1 VKRFFVCV
9 LAVQLAA
16 APLASSIA
24 AAPKSGQDDEAAK
37 LKKQGDTAM
46 MDLRYDDA
54 IAAYE
59 ASYAIHPNPA
69 LHYNRGRAFEALG
82 RFADALK
89 AYESFMKL
97 APADLKA
104 KVPQMAQH
112 IEEVRK
118 KVTHLTLSV
127 KPAGAKVLL
136 RGVMLGSAPLGT
148 VGVNAGSAKLE
159 IMADG
164 YAPYA
169 KEIELPGGQ
178 SMTLEVELTPKA
190 DKVATVVVLKSDPAA
205 TATIDGKIAGTTP
218 IETAIAPGTHT
229 LELARDGY
237 TTRQSSFVV
246 AAGERKELSFT
257 LESSPGLTSHWWFWT
272 GAAVV
277 TAGAAALTIGLLT
290 SRDAGRGD
298 IAPGRVA
305 APLLRF

>member
-1 VKRFFVCV
+1 MKRLLVGL
-9 LAVQLAA
+9 LAVQLAVAPVAISSA
-16 APLASSIA
+16 APT
-24 AAPKSGQDDEAAK
+24 KSGQQDEAGK
-37 LKKQGDTAM
+37 LKKQGDAAM

-59 ASYAIHPNPA
+59 ASYAIVPNPA

-97 APADLKA
+97 ATPDLKA

-112 IEEVRK
+112 VEEVRK
-118 KVTHLTLSV
+118 KVTQLTLSV
-127 KPAGAKVLL
+127 KPSGARVLL

-148 VGVNAGSAKLE
+148 VAVNAGSAKIE
-159 IMADG
+159 VMADG
-164 YAPYA
+164 YAPYS

-190 DKVATVVVLKSDPAA
+190 DKVATVVVLKSDPTA
-205 TATIDGKIAGTTP
+205 TATIDGKVAGTTP
-218 IETAIAPGTHT
+218 VEMAIAPGTHS

-237 TTRQSSFVV
+237 TTRQSSFVI
-246 AAGERKELSFT
+246 ANGERKELTFT

-298 IAPGRVA
+298 IAPGRVS
-305 APLLRF
+305 APLIRF